1 MNGVQL
7 TNHLTA
13 QFRASA
19 LSRYEARI
27 TEDGD
32 FRDYIYAMS
41 LKRLKR
47 KREEILKWHRSKAAT
62 PEYTAKLLG
71 VPLDEVLYIIA
82 HPETP
87 APHKDDFTP
96 EFIEPLI

>member
-1 MNGVQL
+1 MSA
-7 TNHLTA
+7 TNN
-13 QFRASA
+13 Q
-19 LSRYEARI
+19 
-27 TEDGD
+27 
-32 FRDYIYAMS
+32 
-41 LKRLKR
+41 
-47 KREEILKWHRSKAAT
+47 RELILKCHKGNAAT

-87 APHKDDFTP
+87 APYKDDPMP

>member
-1 MNGVQL
+1 MSIISSDAKWAVLQ
-7 TNHLTA
+7 
-13 QFRASA
+13 RAVS
-19 LSRYEARI
+19 LSP
-27 TEDGD
+27 
-32 FRDYIYAMS
+32 
-41 LKRLKR
+41 
-47 KREEILKWHRSKAAT
+47 EEILKWHRSKAAT

>member
-1 MNGVQL
+1 
-7 TNHLTA
+7 
-13 QFRASA
+13 
-19 LSRYEARI
+19 
-27 TEDGD
+27 
-32 FRDYIYAMS
+32 MS
-41 LKRLKR
+41 VSSL

-96 EFIEPLI
+96 EFSVKNETLHRKDGGHAHQAP

>member
-1 MNGVQL
+1 
-7 TNHLTA
+7 
-13 QFRASA
+13 
-19 LSRYEARI
+19 
-27 TEDGD
+27 
-32 FRDYIYAMS
+32 MS
-41 LKRLKR
+41 VSSL
-47 KREEILKWHRSKAAT
+47 KREEILKWHKDKAAT

-87 APHKDDFTP
+87 APPHKDDFTP

>member
-1 MNGVQL
+1 MNEIQL
-7 TNHLTA
+7 TDHLTA
-13 QFRASA
+13 RISAEGTCGHYRAQI
-19 LSRYEARI
+19 Y
-27 TEDGD
+27 EDGN
-32 FRDYIYAMS
+32 FRDFLYAMS
-41 LKRLKR
+41 LKRL